1 MRETGKRYTDDF
13 KKMIVEVYNTGKPI
27 KEICEEYG
35 VNHVTVNNWI
45 NKANGGARKI
55 SQKPLIKIS
64 KEDKKAVKDAENEI
78 LRLKRVYGAPKIQK
92 ELEGKGHKVSVKR
105 VQRKMK
111 ELGIRSIVTK
121 KFRPTR
127 SSQKVDE
134 KPNLLNQDFS
144 ADKPN
149 KKWVGDITY
158 IHTVKHGW
166 CYLAAVL
173 DLCTKKIVGYS
184 FGRTMDAK
192 LVVAALDNAYVN
204 QRPEK
209 GVVTFHSDIGRQYTS
224 KDFIKRLKKYKMLQS
239 HSRKGCPYDNACIES
254 FNSILKKERVNHI
267 KYYDYESARIDI
279 FQFIEAWYNR
289 KRIHGSI
296 GYITPQMKEDQFKKF
311 S

>member
-1 MRETGKRYTDDF
+1 MK
-13 KKMIVEVYNTGKPI
+13 IYN
-27 KEICEEYG
+27 ES
-35 VNHVTVNNWI
+35 N
-45 NKANGGARKI
+45 
-55 SQKPLIKIS
+55 Q
-64 KEDKKAVKDAENEI
+64 
-78 LRLKRVYGAPKIQK
+78 VYGAPKIQK
-92 ELEGKGHKVSVKR
+92 ELEGKGYSVSLKR

-127 SSQKVDE
+127 SSQKIEE
-134 KPNLLNQDFS
+134 KTNLINQDFS
-144 ADKPN
+144 TEKPN
-149 KKWVGDITY
+149 EKWVGDITY
-158 IHTVKHGW
+158 IHTLKDGW

-173 DLCTKKIVGYS
+173 DLYTKKIVGYS
-184 FGRTMDAK
+184 FGKTMDAD

-209 GVVTFHSDIGRQYTS
+209 GSLIFHSDLGTQYTS
-224 KDFIKRLKKYKMLQS
+224 NKFIEQLNKYEMLQS

-267 KYYDYESARIDI
+267 KYYDYETAQIDI
-279 FQFIEAWYNR
+279 FEFIEAWYNR

-296 GYITPQMKEDQFKKF
+296 GYITPQMKEDQFKKI

>member
-1 MRETGKRYTDDF
+1 ME
-13 KKMIVEVYNTGKPI
+13 
-27 KEICEEYG
+27 
-35 VNHVTVNNWI
+35 
-45 NKANGGARKI
+45 
-55 SQKPLIKIS
+55 
-64 KEDKKAVKDAENEI
+64 
-78 LRLKRVYGAPKIQK
+78 RLKIQK

-173 DLCTKKIVGYS
+173 DLCTKK
-184 FGRTMDAK
+184 
-192 LVVAALDNAYVN
+192 L
-204 QRPEK
+204 
-209 GVVTFHSDIGRQYTS
+209 
-224 KDFIKRLKKYKMLQS
+224 
-239 HSRKGCPYDNACIES
+239 
-254 FNSILKKERVNHI
+254 
-267 KYYDYESARIDI
+267 
-279 FQFIEAWYNR
+279 
-289 KRIHGSI
+289 
-296 GYITPQMKEDQFKKF
+296 
-311 S
+311 